1 LNRLFN
7 AYGPIVSL
15 IWSVIGIEL
24 MVHWNHI
31 SGVYVLGQTGQL
43 IPLVIGIG
51 SMGAVCGELS
61 LSCRVYT
68 YLWDLFVE
76 NFSRGLMLRIGD
88 EIRRLMI
95 RCLVHI

>member
-51 SMGAVCGELS
+51 SMIKTFYSINNERWLLS
-61 LSCRVYT
+61 VVSFLCRVEYIRT
-68 YLWDLFVE
+68 SGI
-76 NFSRGLMLRIGD
+76 FSSRTSLED
-88 EIRRLMI
+88 
-95 RCLVHI
+95 